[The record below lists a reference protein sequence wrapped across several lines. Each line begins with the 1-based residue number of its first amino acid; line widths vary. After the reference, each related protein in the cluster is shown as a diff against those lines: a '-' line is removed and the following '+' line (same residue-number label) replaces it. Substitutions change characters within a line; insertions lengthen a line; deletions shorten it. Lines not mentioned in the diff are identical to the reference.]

1 MFDLLKKQ
9 DSGWVEYMWPKPG
22 ESLSTLKS
30 SYVRKATLDGRP
42 VIVGCG
48 VYLADAPVAKPDVKK
63 ISAGELMA
71 RCATNPDRAF
81 QASSS
86 TDLSDAFRDIGRDI
100 TRLRISR

>member
-1 MFDLLKKQ
+1 M
-9 DSGWVEYMWPKPG
+9 
-22 ESLSTLKS
+22 
-30 SYVRKATLDGRP
+30 KAAG
-42 VIVGCG
+42 VIVYTVGFDIG
-48 VYLADAPVAKPDVKK
+48 AAQNMTGPID
-63 ISAGELMA
+63 SAGELMA